1 MIILQVLGYGF
12 LLVASISSSVSMN
25 FQKLAA
31 NQTEYKDPRTKRIK
45 REQALTSPLYCRP
58 LFIIALVLSAAAST
72 LDFLALTFLPP
83 ASVGIFGSMSII
95 INLAVTR
102 VILFEK
108 PKPKEWIPIAYVI
121 IGCMLA
127 ISVTPE
133 DSSNQSPPQLLERPQ
148 SCIYIIFNWVCFL
161 STALALNKLKNIP
174 QWIERV
180 GFPFIGGA
188 LGAQNVCMGK
198 YMAYAA
204 STIEDGHLTVR
215 VDVLVSTISLC
226 AASILIHIVW
236 LNEGLK
242 KYDAYYC
249 IIVYQTAW
257 FIFTTLSGIIVYD
270 NIAQL
275 DAIATIIFASGIV
288 TAAHGVRKISILHS
302 TTQNED
308 SSESYSDHN
317 LP

>member
-1 MIILQVLGYGF
+1 MIVLQFVGYAL

-31 NQTEYKDPRTKRIK
+31 NQTQYKDPRTKLIR
-45 REQALTSPLYCRP
+45 RERPLTSPLYCRP

-83 ASVGIFGSMSII
+83 ASVGVFGSMSII

-121 IGCMLA
+121 VGCMLA

-133 DSSNQSPPQLLERPQ
+133 DSSNRSPPQLIERPQ
-148 SCIYIIFNWVCFL
+148 SCAYIILNWICFL
-161 STALALNKLKNIP
+161 SAAMALNKLKNIP

-198 YMAYAA
+198 YMAYAV
-204 STIEDGHLTVR
+204 STIQDGQLTVR
-215 VDVLVSTISLC
+215 TDVLISTISLC
-226 AASILIHIVW
+226 AASVLIHIAW

-275 DAIATIIFASGIV
+275 DTIATMIFISGV
-288 TAAHGVRKISILHS
+288 FTAAYGVRKISILHG
-302 TTQNED
+302 TTQNEGSSD
-308 SSESYSDHN
+308 SHCEHN
-317 LP
+317 QP

>member
-1 MIILQVLGYGF
+1 
-12 LLVASISSSVSMN
+12 MN

-31 NQTEYKDPRTKRIK
+31 NQTNFKDPRTKRIRRDPPLK
-45 REQALTSPLYCRP
+45 SPLYCRP

-72 LDFLALTFLPP
+72 LDFLALTWLPP
-83 ASVGIFGSMSII
+83 ATIGVFGSMSII

-102 VILFEK
+102 VILFER
-108 PKPKEWIPIAYVI
+108 PKPKEWVPIAYVI
-121 IGCMLA
+121 VGCMLA

-133 DSSNQSPPQLLERPQ
+133 DSSNRTPPQLIERPQ
-148 SCIYIIFNWVCFL
+148 SCAYIILNWICFL
-161 STALALNKLKNIP
+161 SAAVALDKMRLPK
-174 QWIERV
+174 WIERV

-198 YMAYAA
+198 YMAYAV
-204 STIEDGHLTVR
+204 STIEDGQLTVR
-215 VDVLVSTISLC
+215 ADVFASTIALC
-226 AASILIHIVW
+226 VASVLIHIAW
-236 LNEGLK
+236 LNKGLE

-257 FIFTTLSGIIVYD
+257 FIFTTLSGIVVYD

-275 DAIATIIFASGIV
+275 DTGATCVFLAGVV
-288 TAAHGVRKISILHS
+288 TAAAGVRKISILHS
-302 TTQNED
+302 STQNED
-308 SSESYSDHN
+308 SSDSCSDHN